1 MSPALAPLPALVPA
15 GRPAATPA
23 GRLWLLLDQRF
34 LAGAGWDPSSEVLA
48 PPADHPQLG
57 YHPCAVQGC
66 TSAATGDGGLCQA
79 CARFHHGSGLALN
92 EFLAAGP
99 QRCRV
104 RGQEGPCQVPG
115 CERPARTS
123 RSGLCTTHDY
133 QRRQLGL
140 VTADFIARPE
150 VVALAGYGSCVVGV
164 CPRQACG
171 RLGLCHAHETR
182 WSKARRAGGDFEV
195 WCRTSG
201 PVAGG
206 HQVVLRG
213 LPALVQAQILYGLQ
227 ERCRLDTGTAM
238 FVLRILARHLRV
250 AGHASL
256 LDLDTTALP
265 RHHQG
270 AVEDLRRAL
279 SGLSASP
286 QAEQAHDVWDMRV
299 FGHGRKRLD
308 FTVVFQ
314 PWLREA
320 AKHWVAEELPL
331 RRGEHAVD
339 ILRDHVN
346 SLAALGDSLRRHRRD
361 EGLNPATLG
370 RADVVTFLNHLAHQE
385 HTGQISPYQ
394 RHKNAQHAALVLREC
409 RALGMT
415 RPGKPMAALA
425 EEFTFRRAD
434 LPPVATG
441 ERSGRALPDA
451 VLAALTTS
459 LEDLQT
465 QAGIDVRTAVRLL
478 MDTGR
483 RPTEICRLPWDC
495 LHRERDG
502 KYALVYT
509 DFKNNRL
516 GRRLPIADATATV
529 ILEHQQRIR
538 DRFPATVL
546 TDLVL
551 IPRPSRNPA
560 GRRPLCLSTLQDA
573 HRHWVDTLPALSDPQ
588 FDRSTVVPYSYRH
601 TFAQHHAD
609 AGTPIDVL
617 RELMGH
623 RSIATTQTYY
633 TVTSTRVRRAVD
645 ALAVLQFDA
654 HAQPVWAQA
663 RHLLENEHQQLAL
676 GHVSVPCG
684 VCTDPSN
691 VKAAAAA
698 CPSRFRCLGCGHFR
712 SDPSYL
718 PELRAYLDN
727 LLGDRERL
735 RAATDLEEWA
745 RTQAM
750 PSDAEITRLRQ
761 LIRRIEDDLH
771 TLDEHDRQQ
780 IDEAIRV
787 LRSVRQTV
795 HLGMPTITSADRTAA
810 QAPARS

>member
-1 MSPALAPLPALVPA
+1 VSPALAPLPALIPA

-23 GRLWLLLDQRF
+23 DRLWSLLDGRF
-34 LAGAGWDPSSEVLA
+34 LSGAGWDPVREVLA

-57 YHPCAVQGC
+57 YHPCAVREC
-66 TSAATGDGGLCQA
+66 ATAATTDGGLCQT
-79 CARFHHGSGLALN
+79 CDRFHRTSGLTLE
-92 EFLAAGP
+92 EFIAAGP
-99 QRCRV
+99 QRVRV
-104 RGQEGPCQVPG
+104 RGQVGPCHVPG
-115 CERPARTS
+115 CERPANSS
-123 RSGLCTTHDY
+123 RSGLCITHDR
-133 QRRQLGL
+133 QRSRLRLTTG
-140 VTADFIARPE
+140 DFIARPE
-150 VVALAGYGSCVVGV
+150 VVGLAGFGQCAVGV
-164 CPRQACG
+164 CRRDSRG
-171 RLGLCHAHETR
+171 KIGLCHAHEVS
-182 WSKARRAGGDFEV
+182 WSKARCAGGDFEV
-195 WCRTSG
+195 WCRTTG
-201 PVAGG
+201 PVASG
-206 HQVVLRG
+206 HEVVLQG
-213 LPALVQAQILYGLQ
+213 LPTLVQAQILYGLQ

-238 FVLRILARHLRV
+238 FVLRILARRLRA

-256 LDLDTTALP
+256 LELDTTGLP
-265 RHHQG
+265 RHHRG
-270 AVEDLRRAL
+270 PIEDLQRAL
-279 SGLSASP
+279 SCLSASP
-286 QAEQAHDVWDMRV
+286 EAEQEHDVWDMRV

-320 AKHWVAEELPL
+320 AKHWIAEELPL

-346 SLAALGDSLRRHRRD
+346 SLAVLGDSLRRHRRD
-361 EGLNPATLG
+361 EGRHPAALG
-370 RADVVTFLNHLAHQE
+370 RADIVTFLNHLAHQE
-385 HTGQISPYQ
+385 HTGQISAYQ
-394 RHKNAQHAALVLREC
+394 RRKSAQHAALVLREC

-415 RPGKPMAALA
+415 RPGRPMSGLA

-434 LPPVATG
+434 LPPVPTG
-441 ERSGRALPDA
+441 ERPGRALPDPVLA
-451 VLAALTTS
+451 VLTAS
-459 LEDLQT
+459 LDDLQA
-465 QAGIDVRTAVRLL
+465 QAGTDVHTAVRLL

-483 RPTEICRLPWDC
+483 RPTEICRLPWTC
-495 LHRERDG
+495 LQRERDG
-502 KYALVYT
+502 KYTLVYT

-516 GRRLPIADATATV
+516 ARRLPIADATATV
-529 ILEHQQRIR
+529 ILEHQQRVR

-546 TDLVL
+546 TDLAL

-560 GRRPLCLSTLQDA
+560 GRRPISLSTLQDA

-588 FDRSTVVPYSYRH
+588 FDRSTIVPYSYRH

-609 AGTPIDVL
+609 AGTPVDVL

-633 TVTSTRVRRAVD
+633 TVTATRVRRAVD
-645 ALAVLQFDA
+645 TLAALQFDA
-654 HAQPVWAQA
+654 HAQPVWTQA
-663 RHLLENEHQQLAL
+663 RHLLETEHQQLAL
-676 GHVSVPCG
+676 GHVAVPCG

-735 RAATDLEEWA
+735 HAATDLEAWA

-750 PSDAEITRLRQ
+750 PSDTEITRLRQ

-771 TLDEHDRQQ
+771 TLHEHDRQR
-780 IDEAIRV
+780 IDDAIRV
-787 LRSVRQTV
+787 VRNIRQTV
-795 HLGMPTITSADRTAA
+795 HLGMPTITSADHNAA
-810 QAPARS
+810 QAAPRS

>member
-1 MSPALAPLPALVPA
+1 VPVPVPVPAPVPA

-23 GRLWLLLDQRF
+23 DRLWALLDQRF
-34 LAGAGWDPSSEVLA
+34 LAGAGWDPAGEVLA

-57 YHPCAVQGC
+57 YHPCAVKGC
-66 TSAATGDGGLCQA
+66 TSAAISGGGLCQA
-79 CARFHHGSGLALN
+79 CARFHHGSGLALE

-133 QRRQLGL
+133 QRCQLGL
-140 VTADFIARPE
+140 VTGDFIARPE
-150 VVALAGYGSCVVGV
+150 AVALAGYGSCVVGV
-164 CPRQACG
+164 CQRQACG
-171 RLGLCHAHETR
+171 GLGLCHAHESR
-182 WSKARRAGGDFEV
+182 WSKARRADGDFEV
-195 WCRTSG
+195 WCRTTG
-201 PVAGG
+201 PVASG

-227 ERCRLDTGTAM
+227 ERCRLDTGTPM
-238 FVLRILARHLRV
+238 FVLRILARRLRA

-256 LDLDTTALP
+256 LDLDIAALP
-265 RHHQG
+265 RHHRG
-270 AVEDLRRAL
+270 PVEDLQRAL
-279 SGLSASP
+279 SCMSASP
-286 QAEQAHDVWDMRV
+286 EAEQEHDVWDMRV

-339 ILRDHVN
+339 ILRDHVT

-361 EGLNPATLG
+361 QGRHPAALG
-370 RADVVTFLNHLAHQE
+370 RADIVTFLNHLAHQE
-385 HTGQISPYQ
+385 HTGQISAYQ
-394 RHKNAQHAALVLREC
+394 RRKSAQHAALVLREC

-415 RPGKPMAALA
+415 RPGRPMATLA

-434 LPPVATG
+434 LPPVAIG
-441 ERSGRALPDA
+441 ERPGRALPDPVLA
-451 VLAALTTS
+451 VLTAS
-459 LEDLQT
+459 LKDLQA

-502 KYALVYT
+502 KYTLVYT

-516 GRRLPIADATATV
+516 ARRLPIADATATV
-529 ILEHQQRIR
+529 ILEHQQRVR

-560 GRRPLCLSTLQDA
+560 GRRPISLSSLQDA

-633 TVTSTRVRRAVD
+633 TVTATRVRRAVD
-645 ALAVLQFDA
+645 ALAALQFDA
-654 HAQPVWAQA
+654 RAQPVWAQA
-663 RHLLENEHQQLAL
+663 RHLLENQHQQLAL
-676 GHVSVPCG
+676 GHVAVPCG

-718 PELRAYLDN
+718 PELRTYLDH

-735 RAATDLEEWA
+735 RAATDLEAWA

-787 LRSVRQTV
+787 VRGVRRTV
-795 HLGMPTITSADRTAA
+795 HLGVPTITAADRNAA